1 MMTWRIAVRHRTVLE
16 YESEVLASFNEA
28 RMVPLSNEHQLLVQ
42 HRTSIS
48 PTAHLLSF
56 TDYWGTSVEAFDLQA
71 PHTSLEVVSE
81 SVVETS
87 PRRRQTTDPS
97 WAEFLNE
104 KLRDANCEY
113 LLHTDLADP
122 IPEAANIAMRF
133 SEATSPRLAVDAVVD
148 FVRARLAYSA
158 GVTNVSTTAQEA
170 WESGRGVCQDF
181 THVTLSL
188 LRSLSIPCRYVSGY
202 HYTGSGVVNE
212 GVVGE
217 SHAWV
222 EAWVGYWY
230 PVDPTNGN
238 EVGERHIVVATGRD
252 YHDVSP
258 LRGIFS
264 GGLGRSV
271 DVQVTLTRLPR

>member
-1 MMTWRIAVRHRTVLE
+1 MTWRIAIHHRTVLE

-28 RMVPLSNEHQLLVQ
+28 RMVPQSNDHQLVVQ
-42 HRTSIS
+42 HRTTVI
-48 PTAHLLSF
+48 PAANVLSF
-56 TDYWGTSVEAFDLQA
+56 DDYWGTTVEAFDLQA

-87 PRRRQTTDPS
+87 TRLRRTLDPG
-97 WAEFLNE
+97 WEDFLTFD
-104 KLRDANCEY
+104 LRDEMCEY
-113 LLHTDLADP
+113 LLHTELAAP
-122 IPEAANIAMRF
+122 IPEVEGIAMRF
-133 SEATSPRLAVDAVVD
+133 SEAATPRIAVDAVVD
-148 FVRARLAYSA
+148 FVRARLGYLPGA
-158 GVTNVSTTAQEA
+158 TNVSTTALEA
-170 WESGRGVCQDF
+170 WTSGSGVCQDF
-181 THVTLSL
+181 THVTLSI

-202 HYTGSGVVNE
+202 HYTGSGMVDDGN
-212 GVVGE
+212 VGE

-238 EVGERHIVVATGRD
+238 EVGERHVVVATGRD

-264 GGLGRSV
+264 GGRSRSV
-271 DVQVTLTRLPR
+271 DVRVTLTRLAR